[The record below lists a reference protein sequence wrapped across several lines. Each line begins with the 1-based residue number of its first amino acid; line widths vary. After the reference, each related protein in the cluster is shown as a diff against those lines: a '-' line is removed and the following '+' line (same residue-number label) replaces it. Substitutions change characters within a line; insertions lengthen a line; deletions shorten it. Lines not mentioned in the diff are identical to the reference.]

1 MTSKTET
8 VADLVERL
16 REMVRTDHLRGC
28 EGREYECS
36 CGHIDRQDALMLEAA
51 AALTSLEA
59 ERDRLREAL
68 QEIAEMTDPD
78 QPDSY
83 RADDREGCLDAVH
96 ARAAA
101 LTPEP
106 KP

>member
-8 VADLVERL
+8 VARL
-16 REMVRTDHLRGC
+16 REMADDMGFGADNGIFLAGSVATEHSADLR
-28 EGREYECS
+28 
-36 CGHIDRQDALMLEAA
+36 ALLST
-51 AALTSLEA
+51 LTSLEA